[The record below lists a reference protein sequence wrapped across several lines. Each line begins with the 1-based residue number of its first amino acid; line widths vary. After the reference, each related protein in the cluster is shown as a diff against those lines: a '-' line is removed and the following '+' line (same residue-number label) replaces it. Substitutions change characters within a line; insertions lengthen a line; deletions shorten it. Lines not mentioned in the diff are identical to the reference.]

1 MVFVAIWASL
11 YTLYAPSQA
20 SLPGLKS
27 SIVLAVNEDA
37 QKPTRRLLVARYNI
51 FLLWPIGHHWAYPFM
66 DTGTIM
72 VLPWLLGL
80 LSLHVVFFAAC
91 LGIVRRTNPAALSV
105 LRLSWA

>member
-1 MVFVAIWASL
+1 MTTHKEL
-11 YTLYAPSQA
+11 TR
-20 SLPGLKS
+20 S
-27 SIVLAVNEDA
+27 S
-37 QKPTRRLLVARYNI
+37 RLVARYNI

-80 LSLHVVFFAAC
+80 LILHGVFFAAC
-91 LGIVRRTNPAALSV
+91 LGIVRRTNPAAWSV

>member
-20 SLPGLKS
+20 SLPGLKT
-27 SIVLAVNEDA
+27 VPAVNEDA

-80 LSLHVVFFAAC
+80 LILHGVFFAAC
-91 LGIVRRTNPAALSV
+91 LGIVRRTNPAALPV